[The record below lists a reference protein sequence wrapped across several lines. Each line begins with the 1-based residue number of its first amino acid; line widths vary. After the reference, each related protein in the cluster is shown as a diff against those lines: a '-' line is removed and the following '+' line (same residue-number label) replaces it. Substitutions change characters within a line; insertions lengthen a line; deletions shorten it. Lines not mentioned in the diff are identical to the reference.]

1 MPIDS
6 RTWCCIGVTGCYA
19 HAAHSLVLCIIP
31 GRITMTMTA
40 ITIEPDRMVE
50 GAGRQLGKLL
60 TNNAATG
67 GQTAIRRGVVSS
79 SATPMLEIEPVFILS
94 RIIARETPFPR
105 PVSQKIARLLDDQ
118 RHDYVN
124 TFLQILSAYSPIKS
138 ASLEDETNSWKWNV
152 VCKFSTFL
160 LIFCWIFIEF
170 YEYRMFY
177 RTYLGNFF

>member
-1 MPIDS
+1 
-6 RTWCCIGVTGCYA
+6 
-19 HAAHSLVLCIIP
+19 
-31 GRITMTMTA
+31 MTMTA

-105 PVSQKIARLLDDQ
+105 PLSQKIARLL
-118 RHDYVN
+118 VTIN
-124 TFLQILSAYSPIKS
+124 ATTMLTNIFLQILPAYSAIKS
-138 ASLEDETNSWKWNV
+138 VALEDETNSW
-152 VCKFSTFL
+152 
-160 LIFCWIFIEF
+160 
-170 YEYRMFY
+170 R
-177 RTYLGNFF
+177 